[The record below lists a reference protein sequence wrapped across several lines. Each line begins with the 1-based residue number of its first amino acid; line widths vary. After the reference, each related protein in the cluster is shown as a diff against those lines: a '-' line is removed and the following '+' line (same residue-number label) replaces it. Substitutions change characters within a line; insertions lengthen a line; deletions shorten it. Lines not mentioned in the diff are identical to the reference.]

1 MCKKSKHVSKN
12 AKIIRIDQDMEGVR
26 MAVMAKDKPNMFVLD
41 KSKAKEFIEE
51 FNKNVVSDEF
61 LKDCK
66 KASSLFRKRR
76 FR

>member
-1 MCKKSKHVSKN
+1 
-12 AKIIRIDQDMEGVR
+12 